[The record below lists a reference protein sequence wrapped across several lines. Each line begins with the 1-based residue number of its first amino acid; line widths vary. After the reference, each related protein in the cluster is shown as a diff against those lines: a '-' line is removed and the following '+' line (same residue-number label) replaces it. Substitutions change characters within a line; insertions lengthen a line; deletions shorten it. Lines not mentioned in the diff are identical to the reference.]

1 MQKFLKYKNMNN
13 LKIMVVC
20 AIFSAISI
28 VSGKFLAISIGE
40 TIRISLENL
49 PIILSGILFGPVVA
63 AFTGLTA
70 DIIGCILRGY
80 AINPILTAAAM
91 LIGFLAGIIYN
102 SFEKINRHIRL
113 GLTVVFC
120 HIIGSVFLKTIGLC
134 IWFNYPF
141 YPTLFGRIINYII
154 VAAAEFIILELL
166 LKNKSFMKAFGDINE
181 L

>member
-1 MQKFLKYKNMNN
+1 MQKFLKFKNMSN

-28 VSGKFLAISIGE
+28 VCGKFLAISIGD
-40 TIRISLENL
+40 TVRISLENL
-49 PIILSGILFGPVVA
+49 PIILSGVLFGPVVA

-70 DIIGCILRGY
+70 DIVGCILRGY

-102 SFEKINRHIRL
+102 SFEKSNRHFRL
-113 GLTVVFC
+113 VLTVLTC

-134 IWFNYPF
+134 VWFNYPF
-141 YPTLFGRIINYII
+141 YPTLLARTLNYII
-154 VAAAEFIILELL
+154 VAAAEFIILEIL
-166 LKNKSFMKAFGDINE
+166 LKNKSFMKTFGDINE